1 MGLVPLARAPETAK
15 FVPTGN
21 PTKCSDGSTS
31 KPILFASTSTAR
43 GPLLNPL
50 SKGGLLRNPNSGR
63 EARLPVS
70 DKLSPNTTISL
81 KDGAAV
87 LPIGN
92 RSQTISRGRSRNSFI
107 LFSYNHPAFKWWS
120 LFALPLSRR
129 GFLPDRS
136 LALGF
141 FSRQPV
147 FYG

>member
-70 DKLSPNTTISL
+70 DRLSPNTMISL
-81 KDGAAV
+81 KEDSAV
-87 LPIGN
+87 LPVAARNTN
-92 RSQTISRGRSRNSFI
+92 RPGPQLQRFSVERGDITTMLKPPSNVI
-107 LFSYNHPAFKWWS
+107 
-120 LFALPLSRR
+120 
-129 GFLPDRS
+129 
-136 LALGF
+136 
-141 FSRQPV
+141 
-147 FYG
+147 

>member
-1 MGLVPLARAPETAK
+1 MEWVPPARAPETAK
-15 FVPTGN
+15 FVPTGGPN
-21 PTKCSDGSTS
+21 KCSDGSTS

-92 RSQTISRGRSRNSFI
+92 RSQTISRGRSRDSFI
-107 LFSYNHPAFKWWS
+107 FVL
-120 LFALPLSRR
+120 L
-129 GFLPDRS
+129 
-136 LALGF
+136 
-141 FSRQPV
+141 QPP
-147 FYG
+147 GTLKESITA

>member
-70 DKLSPNTTISL
+70 DRLSPNTKISL
-81 KDGAAV
+81 KEGSAV
-87 LPIGN
+87 LPNGN
-92 RSQTISRGRSRNSFI
+92 RSQMISSELGEACAERVLQSIQGRER
-107 LFSYNHPAFKWWS
+107 LVGQG
-120 LFALPLSRR
+120 LLPQ
-129 GFLPDRS
+129 FFPDR
-136 LALGF
+136 LGWIEF
-141 FSRQPV
+141 RTAGRLGQ
-147 FYG
+147 